1 MDIKIAMSDIKWP
14 APTTDSIY
22 PHPVAGFRLENMADV
37 LEEFGLPGNRYI
49 VKFEGHSIT
58 LQFQQSQDAVFCA
71 LKF

>member
-1 MDIKIAMSDIKWP
+1 MSNIKWP

-22 PHPVAGFRLENMADV
+22 QHPVAGFRLENMAEV

-49 VKFEGHSIT
+49 VKFKEHSIT

-71 LKF
+71 LKFR